1 MENSKSFKTL
11 EAWKK
16 ARAFRKEISALT
28 KTFPKHEQFKLVDQI
43 LRSSRSVSANIA
55 EGYGRYHYL
64 ENMRFC
70 RIARGSLTETLDHL
84 IVAFDEEYI
93 SEEKLLQMEKMH
105 DHCLHLINGY
115 VLFLKNKKK
124 DEKSRPK

>member
-1 MENSKSFKTL
+1 MENLKSFKTL

-16 ARAFRKEISALT
+16 ARDFRREISVLS
-28 KTFPKHEQFKLVDQI
+28 KTFPKHEQYKLVDQI

-64 ENMRFC
+64 ENMRSC

-84 IVAFDEEYI
+84 IVAFDESYI
-93 SEEKLLQMEKMH
+93 TEEKLLQMEKMH

-124 DEKSRPK
+124 EEKSNRK

>member
-16 ARAFRKEISALT
+16 AREFRKEISALS

-64 ENMRFC
+64 ENMRSC

-93 SEEKLLQMEKMH
+93 TEERLLQMEKMQ
-105 DHCLHLINGY
+105 DHCLKLLNGY
-115 VLFLKNKKK
+115 VLLLKTRKKE
-124 DEKSRPK
+124 EKSNPK